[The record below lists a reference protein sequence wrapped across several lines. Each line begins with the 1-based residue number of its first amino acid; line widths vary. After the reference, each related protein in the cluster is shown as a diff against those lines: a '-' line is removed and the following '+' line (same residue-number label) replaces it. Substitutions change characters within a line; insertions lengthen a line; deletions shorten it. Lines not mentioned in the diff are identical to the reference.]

1 MSRLASRIAKL
12 EARKAKAVPR
22 EICVIGTRFPDR
34 WEEDENGVWRRKP
47 FFTEETYAEFARN
60 QQGRLLAELAE
71 FAAQLDEG
79 DDNDAQAESLPIVGI
94 MTERAPLP
102 PGHKGK
108 RYLHTTKGGKQF
120 ETDTHTGQ
128 TVEIK

>member
-1 MSRLASRIAKL
+1 MSRALLSRIAKL

-22 EICVIGTRFPDR
+22 EICVIGMRFSDR
-34 WEEDENGVWRRKP
+34 FTEDENGVWRRKP

-60 QQGRLLAELAE
+60 QQSRLLAELAE
-71 FAAQLDEG
+71 FAEQLNEG
-79 DDNDAQAESLPIVGI
+79 DDTQAQAPHVGKV
-94 MTERAPLP
+94 TERAPLP
-102 PGHKGK
+102 PGTKRK

>member
-34 WEEDENGVWRRKP
+34 FEEDENGVWRRKSY
-47 FFTEETYAEFARN
+47 FTEETYAEFARN
-60 QQGRLLAELAE
+60 QQSRLLAELAE

-108 RYLHTTKGGKQF
+108 RFVFTMEKGREIEIDTLTGKSRF
-120 ETDTHTGQ
+120 T
-128 TVEIK
+128 

>member
-1 MSRLASRIAKL
+1 MSRALASRIAKL

-34 WEEDENGVWRRKP
+34 VELIDGVYHIRP
-47 FFTEETYAEFARN
+47 YFTEETYAEFARN
-60 QQGRLLAELAE
+60 QQSRLLAELAE
-71 FAAQLDEG
+71 FADQLNEG
-79 DDNDAQAESLPIVGI
+79 EDSDARAESLPIVGKV
-94 MTERAPLP
+94 TERAPLP
-102 PGHKGK
+102 PGTKGK
-108 RYLHTTKGGKQF
+108 RYLHTTKGDKQF

>member
-22 EICVIGTRFPDR
+22 EIGIIVERFPRR
-34 WEEDENGVWRRKP
+34 WEEDENGVWGRKP
-47 FFTEETYAEFARN
+47 YFNEDTYAEFARN
-60 QQGRLLAELAE
+60 QQSRLLAELAE
-71 FAAQLDEG
+71 FAKQLDEG
-79 DDNDAQAESLPIVGI
+79 EDSDVQAPHVGT

-102 PGHKGK
+102 PGAKGK